1 MLGLAKHFVCYVRST
16 LLGFFLGMIPGAGA
30 TTASMMSYSVAKR
43 LSKHPEKF
51 GTGVVEGVISCE
63 TADNAAGTGALLPM
77 ITLGIPTSATVA
89 VMLGG
94 LLIWGLQP
102 GPMLV
107 RERPD
112 FVWGLIASMYTGN
125 VIAVTI
131 AILGVPLFAAIMR
144 IPYTL
149 LMPVIMC
156 LCVIGAY
163 AASNAL
169 LDVVFMFVFGV
180 LGYAFRKLDYPL
192 APLIFA
198 LILGDITENA
208 LRQSLIMSHG
218 SVAIFF
224 TRPIAAAHMVIALVF
239 LTLPVL
245 LPLIRRL
252 WATGGRLTARPSAG

>member
-1 MLGLAKHFVCYVRST
+1 MV
-16 LLGFFLGMIPGAGA
+16 
-30 TTASMMSYSVAKR
+30 
-43 LSKHPEKF
+43 
-51 GTGVVEGVISCE
+51 
-63 TADNAAGTGALLPM
+63 
-77 ITLGIPTSATVA
+77 TLGIPTSATVA

-107 RERPD
+107 QEHPD

-125 VIAVTI
+125 LIAVII
-131 AILGVPLFAAIMR
+131 AILGVPVFAAIMR

-163 AASNAL
+163 AANNAL
-169 LDVVFMFVFGV
+169 LDVVFMFLFGV
-180 LGYAFRKLDYPL
+180 LGYAFQKLDYPL

-198 LILGDITENA
+198 LILGDMTESA

-218 SVAIFF
+218 SLAIFF
-224 TRPIAAAHMVIALVF
+224 TRPIAATFMLIAALF
-239 LTLPVL
+239 FAMPVVQ
-245 LPLIRRL
+245 PLIQRWRTGGPPPTVRP
-252 WATGGRLTARPSAG
+252 ATG